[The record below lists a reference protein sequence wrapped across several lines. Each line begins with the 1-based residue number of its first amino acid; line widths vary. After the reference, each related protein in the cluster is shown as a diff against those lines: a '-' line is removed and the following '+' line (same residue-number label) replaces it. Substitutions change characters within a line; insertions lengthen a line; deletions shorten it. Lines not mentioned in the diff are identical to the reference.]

1 MAKYIRTTNGIYQ
14 YGTGGQPHPPY
25 FCVPNFDG
33 TKLLISEGLARE
45 YPIEEQTIV
54 NQADTI
60 EELCDNF
67 MVEYKN
73 GEHMIFH
80 DFYHLKRHYE
90 LYSQEYH
97 HISGRYGCMWVF
109 GKGLIYVAKMN
120 DKGELELLW
129 NTLEEQMAFMS

>member
-1 MAKYIRTTNGIYQ
+1 MKKYIRLKSFITNFESWMEINGENLSI
-14 YGTGGQPHPPY
+14 GGVKY
-25 FCVPNFDG
+25 KIIG
-33 TKLLISEGLARE
+33 
-45 YPIEEQTIV
+45 
-54 NQADTI
+54 QADTI

-73 GEHMIFH
+73 GEHMVFH

-97 HISGRYGCMWVF
+97 HISGRYGCIWVF

-120 DKGELELLW
+120 EKGELELL
-129 NTLEEQMAFMS
+129 

>member
-1 MAKYIRTTNGIYQ
+1 MKYIRTKDGRIFDMNEISV
-14 YGTGGQPHPPY
+14 PY
-25 FCVPNFDG
+25 LV
-33 TKLLISEGLARE
+33 
-45 YPIEEQTIV
+45 IENRWLDFSRGRFEILK
-54 NQADTI
+54 QADTI

-73 GEHMIFH
+73 GEHTIFH

-97 HISGRYGCMWVF
+97 HISGRYGCIWVF

-120 DKGELELLW
+120 RKGELELI
-129 NTLEEQMAFMS
+129 